1 MALASTLT
9 LRINEAYGPGM
20 QQRGVL
26 LALAFGASLV
36 SGGCSISRTTC
47 DGGYCGVGYTRP
59 AEAPRRPPKR
69 VEEVKLLRGRDP
81 IPAGARAV
89 GTFTWS
95 VTLMD
100 AVVSGD
106 FGKCP
111 DEIEGFF
118 RGKAANLGY
127 DGVAG
132 VAYAGSSG
140 GGEAKMVILDANGG
154 LYRSAGSADPSNV
167 SALTGGAPV
176 FAAMYV
182 PPYGTCVGVPYVIDS
197 PR

>member
-1 MALASTLT
+1 MWGKRALL
-9 LRINEAYGPGM
+9 
-20 QQRGVL
+20 VVV
-26 LALAFGASLV
+26 FGLSLV
-36 SGGCSISRTTC
+36 AGGCSITRVTC

-59 AEAPRRPPKR
+59 ADAPTRPAKR
-69 VEEVKLLRGRDP
+69 VEDVKLLRGREP
-81 IPAGARAV
+81 IPPGARAV

-95 VTLMD
+95 VTLLD

-106 FGKCP
+106 FSKCP

-132 VAYAGSSG
+132 VAYASSG
-140 GGEAKMVILDANGG
+140 GGGGGGEARMVILDTNGG
-154 LYRSAGSADPSNV
+154 LYRSPDSASSSGTNT
-167 SALTGGAPV
+167 LTGGAPV
-176 FAAMYV
+176 FAAMNV
-182 PPYGTCVGVPYVIDS
+182 PPYGTCVGVPYVIE